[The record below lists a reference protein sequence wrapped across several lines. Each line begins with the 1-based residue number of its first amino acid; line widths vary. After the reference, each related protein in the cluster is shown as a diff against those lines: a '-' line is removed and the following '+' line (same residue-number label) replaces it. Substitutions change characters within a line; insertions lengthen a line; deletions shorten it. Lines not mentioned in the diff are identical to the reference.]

1 MGTSRSA
8 TDLCE
13 VYITFSRSKLE
24 YAAAAWAPRLTPT
37 PKNKIEVM
45 QNQTARVNITY
56 TGCVSSTKTES
67 LLLEADLVPM
77 LVRHN
82 MQTAIVSERVRRL
95 PDHDP
100 LFQSSMTYVK
110 KGRLTRRT
118 ECWQGVSDQVLSSLN
133 LNPERLSKSGKKRRT
148 KRERDDLRY
157 DLRNREKLLFH
168 AVEPWSTNRAHE
180 VVFHLCVLGNCTKS
194 STEEEKKTATDATIA
209 ALGEF
214 DFEVWTDGSV
224 KEKVGAGAGL
234 IFPKKTKHGNKSVS
248 KGIKVKA

>member
-1 MGTSRSA
+1 
-8 TDLCE
+8 
-13 VYITFSRSKLE
+13 
-24 YAAAAWAPRLTPT
+24 
-37 PKNKIEVM
+37 
-45 QNQTARVNITY
+45 
-56 TGCVSSTKTES
+56 
-67 LLLEADLVPM
+67 
-77 LVRHN
+77 

-133 LNPERLSKSGKKRRT
+133 LNSERLSKSGKKRIT
-148 KRERDDLRY
+148 MKERDDLRY

-168 AVEPWSTNRAHE
+168 AIKPWSTNRAYE

-194 STEEEKKTATDATIA
+194 STEEEKKTATNATIA
-209 ALGEF
+209 APGKF

-224 KEKVGAGAGL
+224 KEKIGAGAGL
-234 IFPKKTKHGNKSVS
+234 IFPS
-248 KGIKVKA
+248 